1 MVLTHIKAGG
11 KERPFLF
18 SYKAIRDLAKV
29 DLSISDEM
37 EVMSYLGFKYGAIKE
52 GIEVDFNQEDVAD
65 WFEGDLPSF
74 FEVVEVIKAMQPMLE
89 KMQAPQNRQQRRSQK
104 KTKA

>member
-18 SYKAIRDLAKV
+18 SYKAIQELATV
-29 DLSISDEM
+29 DFSASNEM

-52 GIEVDFNQEDVAD
+52 KQEVDFEQADVAD
-65 WFEGDLPSF
+65 WFEDDLESF
-74 FEVVEVIKAMQPMLE
+74 VKVVEVVKSMQPMLE
-89 KMQAPQNRQQRRSQK
+89 KIQAPQNRQQRRSQK
-104 KTKA
+104 SKA